1 MENKGKFESALY
13 GVAPRLRR
21 TLEKLP
27 AVVKRNAEEIRLRCD
42 LPVALTVGGETVFV
56 SENGQTSF
64 SLASNALRAEKSDI
78 EESFRK

>member
-42 LPVALTVGGETVFV
+42 CLLY
-56 SENGQTSF
+56 TSD
-64 SLASNALRAEKSDI
+64 AADE
-78 EESFRK
+78 